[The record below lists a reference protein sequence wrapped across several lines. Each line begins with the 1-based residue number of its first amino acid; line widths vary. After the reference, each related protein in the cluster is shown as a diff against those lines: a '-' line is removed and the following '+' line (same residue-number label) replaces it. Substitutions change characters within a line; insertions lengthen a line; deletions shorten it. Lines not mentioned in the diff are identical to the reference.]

1 MGFTATTGR
10 FYWRFRKNATGSFN
24 IGYVLSLNCGASF
37 HAFVI
42 TRLTW
47 YCPFHSLQSL
57 WFWSFDSLR
66 LVSVPND
73 EAKLN
78 SVLTNSTEPGRPER
92 PYHALV
98 AGAVGGYFVWG
109 RYSSVNYQ
117 IVLYLTSRV
126 LVGLWKRHWL
136 RNHTSTD
143 LLPEA
148 LTKRSYAIGAATVW
162 GLVMF
167 LFESHPEVLHPSLKN
182 SMDEI
187 YR

>member
-1 MGFTATTGR
+1 LQPTA
-10 FYWRFRKNATGSFN
+10 
-24 IGYVLSLNCGASF
+24 I
-37 HAFVI
+37 
-42 TRLTW
+42 
-47 YCPFHSLQSL
+47 
-57 WFWSFDSLR
+57 
-66 LVSVPND
+66 LVSGPDD
-73 EAKLN
+73 ETLPVSN
-78 SVLTNSTEPGRPER
+78 LVLTNSTDPGHPER

-98 AGAVGGYFVWG
+98 AGAVGGYFIWG

-136 RNHTSTD
+136 RNHSSAE
-143 LLPEA
+143 LLPEILA
-148 LTKRSYAIGAATVW
+148 KRSYAIGAATVW

-167 LFESHPEVLHPSLKN
+167 LFESHPEVLHPSLRN